1 MLGKH
6 CVKSVQIRSFFW
18 CVFSCIRTECRK
30 IRMVI
35 LFTLNFISAKIFQRN
50 IFSFLET
57 CMAFIRLNFKRCI
70 SYVISGSKATLLDQ
84 AISAKNTVI
93 SPNLLLWKF
102 CGKAQLPQSLGKL
115 PGTMQKLRLS
125 TKFPH
130 EEIRWLFLIW
140 FVVKIKWLVSIW
152 NAKRSWNGLNSLET
166 FSPR

>member
-70 SYVISGSKATLLDQ
+70 SYVISCSKATLLVQ
-84 AISAKNTVI
+84 AISAENTVI
-93 SPNLLLWKF
+93 SPNLLLRKF

-130 EEIRWLFLIW
+130 EEIR
-140 FVVKIKWLVSIW
+140 
-152 NAKRSWNGLNSLET
+152 
-166 FSPR
+166 

>member
-35 LFTLNFISAKIFQRN
+35 FFTLNFISAKISLRN
-50 IFSFLET
+50 IFSFLEI
-57 CMAFIRLNFKRCI
+57 CMAFIRLNFKLCI
-70 SYVISGSKATLLDQ
+70 SYVISCSKATLLAQ
-84 AISAKNTVI
+84 AISAQNTVI

-130 EEIRWLFLIW
+130 EEIR
-140 FVVKIKWLVSIW
+140 
-152 NAKRSWNGLNSLET
+152 
-166 FSPR
+166 